1 MLMLSLVVKAF
12 SGESVLWALSS
23 DDTAKG
29 SADMNSGSAAALEG
43 IRQGY
48 LNGDPVATALFI
60 PLFFI
65 AGAFALLQGQS
76 F

>member
-1 MLMLSLVVKAF
+1 MPAGGNSAAPRYRNRTN
-12 SGESVLWALSS
+12 SSDIERGESIM
-23 DDTAKG
+23 D
-29 SADMNSGSAAALEG
+29 SGSAAALEG

-65 AGAFALLQGQS
+65 AGIFGLIQGKP

>member
-1 MLMLSLVVKAF
+1 MVAGV
-12 SGESVLWALSS
+12 SVLLALSS
-23 DDTAKG
+23 HDTAKG
-29 SADMNSGSAAALEG
+29 SADMNSGSAAALEN

-65 AGAFALLQGQS
+65 AGAFALLQGQP

>member
-1 MLMLSLVVKAF
+1 MGTAVRCATVAVRIHQIIER
-12 SGESVLWALSS
+12 GESIM
-23 DDTAKG
+23 D
-29 SADMNSGSAAALEG
+29 SGSAAALEG

-65 AGAFALLQGQS
+65 AGIFGLIQGKP

>member
-1 MLMLSLVVKAF
+1 M
-12 SGESVLWALSS
+12 
-23 DDTAKG
+23 D
-29 SADMNSGSAAALEG
+29 SGSAAALEG

-65 AGAFALLQGQS
+65 AGIVGLIQGKP

>member
-1 MLMLSLVVKAF
+1 VNGQIVHISI
-12 SGESVLWALSS
+12 GESIM
-23 DDTAKG
+23 D
-29 SADMNSGSAAALEG
+29 SGSAGALEG

-60 PLFFI
+60 PLFFL
-65 AGAFALLQGQS
+65 AGVFGLITGQT

>member
-1 MLMLSLVVKAF
+1 MI
-12 SGESVLWALSS
+12 GHINQISS
-23 DDTAKG
+23 EGKSIMD
-29 SADMNSGSAAALEG
+29 SGSAAALEG

-65 AGAFALLQGQS
+65 AGIFGLIQGRP

>member
-1 MLMLSLVVKAF
+1 
-12 SGESVLWALSS
+12 
-23 DDTAKG
+23 
-29 SADMNSGSAAALEG
+29 MNSGSAEALEG

-65 AGAFALLQGQS
+65 AGAFALLQGQP

>member
-1 MLMLSLVVKAF
+1 
-12 SGESVLWALSS
+12 
-23 DDTAKG
+23 
-29 SADMNSGSAAALEG
+29 MNSGSAAAMEN

-65 AGAFALLQGQS
+65 AGAFALLQGQP

>member
-1 MLMLSLVVKAF
+1 M
-12 SGESVLWALSS
+12 G
-23 DDTAKG
+23 
-29 SADMNSGSAAALEG
+29 SGSAGALEG

-65 AGAFALLQGQS
+65 AGVFGLITGQP